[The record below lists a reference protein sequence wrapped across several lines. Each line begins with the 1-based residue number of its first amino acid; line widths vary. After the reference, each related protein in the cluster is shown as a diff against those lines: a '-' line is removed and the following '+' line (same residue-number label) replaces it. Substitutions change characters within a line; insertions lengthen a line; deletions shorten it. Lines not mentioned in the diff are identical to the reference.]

1 MGFIARQRKA
11 YGDTDPHNLHD
22 YQRIT
27 QTSQNSRIC
36 VQTCCRS
43 QIFNSHEVEGRRFC
57 IIIHSQP
64 YIYAEL
70 SGAQQCLVCPHVSA
84 QTWSSGVRQ
93 TPHLCRR
100 NRSKYDMTAKNNTA
114 AKVCSF
120 AAGTANGLY
129 SIFLFAPKFQHL
141 T

>member
-11 YGDTDPHNLHD
+11 GGDTDPRNLYD

-36 VQTCCRS
+36 VQTCSRS
-43 QIFNSHEVEGRRFC
+43 QIFNSHEVEGRRFR

-70 SGAQQCLVCPHVSA
+70 PGAQQCPVCTHVSA
-84 QTWSSGVRQ
+84 QTWSGSVRQ
-93 TPHLCRR
+93 TPHFIAEIEVKR
-100 NRSKYDMTAKNNTA
+100 A
-114 AKVCSF
+114 V
-120 AAGTANGLY
+120 
-129 SIFLFAPKFQHL
+129 
-141 T
+141 

>member
-1 MGFIARQRKA
+1 MRGSGRQA
-11 YGDTDPHNLHD
+11 ETLI
-22 YQRIT
+22 RIT
-27 QTSQNSRIC
+27 HMIISALRKPLKTR
-36 VQTCCRS
+36 VFAPKRCCRS
-43 QIFNSHEVEGRRFC
+43 QIFNSHEVEVRQFC

-70 SGAQQCLVCPHVSA
+70 PGAQQCLVCPHVSA